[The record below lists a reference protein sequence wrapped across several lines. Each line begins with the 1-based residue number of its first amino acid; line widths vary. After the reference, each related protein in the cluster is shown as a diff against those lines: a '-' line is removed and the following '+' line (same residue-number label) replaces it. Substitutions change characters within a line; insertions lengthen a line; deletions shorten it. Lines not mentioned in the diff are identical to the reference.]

1 MAVIFALSAVPGKS
15 INSAGLGNDSYHVT
29 GHFIMYFILYFTYY
43 KATKNLGLSLVL
55 TLVYSITDELHQRYT
70 PGRASSVKDIYT
82 DNLAG
87 LIAGGI
93 IWKLYPKLPRILK
106 TWLEA

>member
-15 INSAGLGNDSYHVT
+15 INSAGLGNDNYHVT